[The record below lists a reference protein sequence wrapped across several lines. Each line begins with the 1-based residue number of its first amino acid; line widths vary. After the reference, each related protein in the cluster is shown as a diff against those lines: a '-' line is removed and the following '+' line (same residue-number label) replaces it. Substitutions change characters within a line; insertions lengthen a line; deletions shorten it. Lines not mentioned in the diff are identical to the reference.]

1 MPTRTCRAKHL
12 SLLFLPSSSS
22 RRTPVKWSAKLG
34 PPECLNLAQHPGDRN
49 SKPPFPRLRLY
60 GRPDKRS
67 IARCVSI
74 PDNHRRLFDGG
85 DDLQVAATMR
95 VALRSL

>member
-1 MPTRTCRAKHL
+1 MALSCMPVNAVARI
-12 SLLFLPSSSS
+12 
-22 RRTPVKWSAKLG
+22 G
-34 PPECLNLAQHPGDRN
+34 
-49 SKPPFPRLRLY
+49 KP
-60 GRPDKRS
+60 
-67 IARCVSI
+67 RCVSI

>member
-1 MPTRTCRAKHL
+1 LQNRFCLEDQARLEQGQRPA
-12 SLLFLPSSSS
+12 
-22 RRTPVKWSAKLG
+22 PVNAVARIG
-34 PPECLNLAQHPGDRN
+34 
-49 SKPPFPRLRLY
+49 KP
-60 GRPDKRS
+60 
-67 IARCVSI
+67 RCVSI